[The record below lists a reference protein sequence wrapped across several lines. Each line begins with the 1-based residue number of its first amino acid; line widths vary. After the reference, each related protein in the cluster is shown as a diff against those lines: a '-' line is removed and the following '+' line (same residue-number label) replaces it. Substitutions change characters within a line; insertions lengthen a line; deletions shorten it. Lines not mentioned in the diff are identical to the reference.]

1 MREKKGGEVS
11 QAEVFVETRKKS
23 CKGKEVD
30 GETQVAID
38 KLQESIEKSDEAAKE
53 TFHSLFG
60 KERSGRIRCHGR
72 TATPSSLRKK
82 EEIALVK
89 KQYDGKIAD
98 MSQKMGA
105 MEVLLKSMYIQQ
117 NPHLSEEDVNNM
129 ISNALLGDDNS
140 PTPRSSTSTYAPAH
154 LKVRNENDHNQ
165 DDDLYGDQ
173 DDDDLQDDQ
182 DDDDQEDVQDVD
194 DLQEDDFHDHDPEH
208 DEYYDDQH

>member
-1 MREKKGGEVS
+1 MQKFRHRVGPTNFASIRSKMREKKGGEVS

-98 MSQKMGA
+98 MSQKMCNA
-105 MEVLLKSMYIQQ
+105 PTKISRIYSQDI
-117 NPHLSEEDVNNM
+117 NNW
-129 ISNALLGDDNS
+129 I
-140 PTPRSSTSTYAPAH
+140 
-154 LKVRNENDHNQ
+154 
-165 DDDLYGDQ
+165 
-173 DDDDLQDDQ
+173 
-182 DDDDQEDVQDVD
+182 
-194 DLQEDDFHDHDPEH
+194 
-208 DEYYDDQH
+208 